1 MFAAARR
8 PAARLATRQLA
19 RFSSSQVPPNTG
31 GAWARR
37 AKAGAKY
44 TGLFTLSTV
53 GGVGALAGGILIH
66 DAFTYNEK
74 HADRVPVHPLAL
86 SPERGGPKNLPVVR
100 IQVDDEEDDEAKR
113 LLTRPKLVIVGAGW
127 GVRAF
132 SSVNQRSI

>member
-19 RFSSSQVPPNTG
+19 RFSSTQAPPAG
-31 GAWARR
+31 RAWARR

-44 TGLFTLSTV
+44 TGLFALSTV
-53 GGVGALAGGILIH
+53 VGVGALAGGILIH

-86 SPERGGPKNLPVVR
+86 NPERGGPKNLPVVR
-100 IQVDDEEDDEAKR
+100 IQMDDEEDDEAKR

-132 SSVNQRSI
+132 SPVNQFSI

>member
-19 RFSSSQVPPNTG
+19 RFSSTQVPPAG

-44 TGLFTLSTV
+44 TGLFALSTV
-53 GGVGALAGGILIH
+53 AGVGALAGGILIH

-86 SPERGGPKNLPVVR
+86 NPERGGPKNLPVVR
-100 IQVDDEEDDEAKR
+100 IQMDDEEDDEAKR

-132 SSVNQRSI
+132 SPVN